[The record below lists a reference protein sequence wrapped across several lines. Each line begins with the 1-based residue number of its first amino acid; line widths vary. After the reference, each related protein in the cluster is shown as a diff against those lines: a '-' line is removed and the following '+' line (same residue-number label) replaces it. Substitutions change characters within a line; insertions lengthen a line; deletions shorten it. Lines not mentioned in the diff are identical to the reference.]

1 MAQACNRNDIG
12 RHLDV
17 AANKINNA
25 KCPEFND
32 LHDALKELSG
42 LLKNDDVA
50 SQTASESASAAP
62 TAAPA
67 LAPVPDFKKEN
78 SEQRVKSSVANV
90 SWNYARLMKEIE
102 EVLTSGNSSE
112 VMKEK
117 YKKLK
122 PIFENATTFEDVKR
136 LTEDNVKFYSNSIYS
151 GGTRRRKTSQR
162 KRAKTLKNKK
172 KVGKRK

>member
-1 MAQACNRNDIG
+1 MAQHCNREEIG
-12 RHLDV
+12 VQLQV

-50 SQTASESASAAP
+50 SQTASESAS
-62 TAAPA
+62 AAPA